1 MILVIMPPEDEMS
14 LGPTCPNCGK
24 PVSLGRTQWN
34 LGKTFQCA
42 RCDTSLVVP
51 KSNAAIWGAGA
62 FLTFWLFRQHFPQEW
77 GGQFALFALIVLL
90 ILPLSWAATKVRL
103 ANVR

>member
-1 MILVIMPPEDEMS
+1 MS

-62 FLTFWLFRQHFPQEW
+62 FLAFWLCRKHFPQEW
-77 GGQFALFALIVLL
+77 GGQFALLALIVLL

-103 ANVR
+103 ANDR